1 MLYITQYA
9 YIMVE
14 YESNR
19 DRRKKAGVIMAIDR
33 EKQYRRQNAFNA
45 ERYDRFNVNL
55 PKGMKSQI
63 IMASGVCGMKTSE
76 FIRQAIQNEISRLR
90 FRYGMRL
97 RGFSPGCQPKDGFID
112 RQDDD
117 TGKYYDILIYNRPLT
132 EKEVADYE
140 LDYLGGGL

>member
-1 MLYITQYA
+1 MPKKQTVTKEETYTRQNNW
-9 YIMVE
+9 VSKE
-14 YESNR
+14 R
-19 DRRKKAGVIMAIDR
+19 DRVLL
-33 EKQYRRQNAFNA
+33 
-45 ERYDRFNVNL
+45 VL
-55 PKGMKSQI
+55 PKGEKQKLITCATATGQSVN
-63 IMASGVCGMKTSE
+63 A
-76 FIRQAIQNEISRLR
+76 FIFQAIQNEISRLR

>member
-1 MLYITQYA
+1 
-9 YIMVE
+9 
-14 YESNR
+14 
-19 DRRKKAGVIMAIDR
+19 MATDK
-33 EKQYRRQNAFNA
+33 EKQYKRQNAFIA
-45 ERYDRFNVNL
+45 EKYDRINVNL
-55 PKGMKSQI
+55 QKGTKAQI
-63 IMASGVCGMKTSE
+63 IQAAAILNMSAAE
-76 FIRQAIQNEISRLR
+76 FVRQAIQNEISRLR